1 MVDPYKL
8 STHYYFFGNEEGD
21 GYEIY
26 FDEYPDVKGFG
37 EIFDEAYEDAIENY
51 YRYIELKGSV
61 NARRPTN
68 DKSSTSV

>member
-37 EIFDEAYEDAIENY
+37 ETFDEAYEDAIENY

-68 DKSSTSV
+68 D